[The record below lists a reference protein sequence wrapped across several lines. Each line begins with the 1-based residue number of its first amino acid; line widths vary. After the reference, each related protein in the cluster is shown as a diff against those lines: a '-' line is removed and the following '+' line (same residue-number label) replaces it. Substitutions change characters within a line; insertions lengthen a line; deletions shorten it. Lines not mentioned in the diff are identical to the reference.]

1 MSRHPSRR
9 RQLNTFGSQ
18 ARRANGSG
26 EQVATDFDE
35 LKMLLDSSDQEPLVV
50 KGPTHLS
57 THHGAMEIPSEPVT
71 SAEISVEFPTDAY
84 VSQPDGSVLFADGAR
99 LIASK
104 LNPEDVFTDV
114 ESSEKE
120 QSTLSQ
126 LAEKRQGSKTI
137 QPAATL
143 TSPHIT
149 DPRITGGKLDLGT
162 TGDFEEAFR
171 GRMTE
176 EALRQVRT
184 QPSLGQAIHSKVANV
199 IKNSR
204 AYQKQVGDV
213 MVDVQ
218 ELARNISVT
227 AHTDRIRRGM
237 EEVLTDAEPPMV
249 QNASVT
255 HMDVRDRRIET
266 LPQPDI
272 LYCVVKTVKDQCDSM
287 EVLMDEIMK
296 EIDDSMRVVRSEG
309 GHRMTVAFWEDTPGM
324 RAYAAYL
331 NEVLDRQSAPD
342 LIIWI
347 KLPYGLV
354 IPTYQLRGA
363 MMENYHVKVHT
374 LHNTFMLGD

>member
-26 EQVATDFDE
+26 EQVASDFDE
-35 LKMLLDSSDQEPLVV
+35 LKMLLDSPDQEPLIV
-50 KGPTHLS
+50 KGPIHVS
-57 THHGAMEIPSEPVT
+57 TPHATMQFPSEPVT
-71 SAEISVEFPTDAY
+71 
-84 VSQPDGSVLFADGAR
+84 G
-99 LIASK
+99 
-104 LNPEDVFTDV
+104 
-114 ESSEKE
+114 
-120 QSTLSQ
+120 
-126 LAEKRQGSKTI
+126 
-137 QPAATL
+137 
-143 TSPHIT
+143 
-149 DPRITGGKLDLGT
+149 
-162 TGDFEEAFR
+162 
-171 GRMTE
+171 
-176 EALRQVRT
+176 
-184 QPSLGQAIHSKVANV
+184 
-199 IKNSR
+199 
-204 AYQKQVGDV
+204 
-213 MVDVQ
+213 
-218 ELARNISVT
+218 VT
-227 AHTDRIRRGM
+227 AHTDQIRRGM
-237 EEVLTDAEPPMV
+237 EEVLADAEPPMV

-347 KLPYGLV
+347 QLPYGLV

>member
-26 EQVATDFDE
+26 EEQIASDFDE
-35 LKMLLDSSDQEPLVV
+35 LKMLLDNSDQEPLIV
-50 KGPTHLS
+50 KGP
-57 THHGAMEIPSEPVT
+57 I
-71 SAEISVEFPTDAY
+71 
-84 VSQPDGSVLFADGAR
+84 
-99 LIASK
+99 
-104 LNPEDVFTDV
+104 
-114 ESSEKE
+114 
-120 QSTLSQ
+120 
-126 LAEKRQGSKTI
+126 
-137 QPAATL
+137 
-143 TSPHIT
+143 
-149 DPRITGGKLDLGT
+149 LGT
-162 TGDFEEAFR
+162 SEDFEEALR

-184 QPSLGQAIHSKVANV
+184 QPSLGQAIHSKVV
-199 IKNSR
+199 DVVKNSR

-227 AHTDRIRRGM
+227 AQTDQIRRGM
-237 EEVLTDAEPPMV
+237 EEVLADPPMV

-255 HMDVRDRRIET
+255 HMDVSDRRIET
-266 LPQPDI
+266 LPNFS
-272 LYCVVKTVKDQCDSM
+272 YCTVNTVKDKCDSM
-287 EVLMDEIMK
+287 EVLLEEILK
-296 EIDDSMRVVRSEG
+296 DVEDSMRVIRSEG

-331 NEVLDRQSAPD
+331 NDVLDRQTAPD

-347 KLPYGLV
+347 KLPYGLIV
-354 IPTYQLRGA
+354 PTYQLRGA